1 MTTPA
6 ARTINIPE
14 LLAHSSVGPL
24 QKRVFILCA
33 LCLIIDGFD
42 VQAMGYVAPALVPDW
57 KIDRSALGPVFS
69 AANFGVLIGSLV
81 FSTIAD
87 TIGRGPALVSALL
100 VAALQTV
107 AAALTQNV
115 ELLFSLRL
123 VAGTIMGCMIPDGT
137 APVAE

>member
-6 ARTINIPE
+6 ARINIGE
-14 LLAHSSVGPL
+14 LLANSTIGPL
-24 QKRVFILCA
+24 QKRVFILSA

-87 TIGRGPALVSALL
+87 KIGRRPVLVGATLFFA
-100 VAALQTV
+100 V
-107 AAALTQNV
+107 LT
-115 ELLFSLRL
+115 L
-123 VAGTIMGCMIPDGT
+123 GT
-137 APVAE
+137 AFAQTLNQLFW